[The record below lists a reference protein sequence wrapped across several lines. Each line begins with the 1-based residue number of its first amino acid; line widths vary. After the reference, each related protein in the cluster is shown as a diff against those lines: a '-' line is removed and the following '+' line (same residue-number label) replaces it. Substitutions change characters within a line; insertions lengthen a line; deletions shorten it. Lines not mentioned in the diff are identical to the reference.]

1 MNQWKRLLFYI
12 LVNIV
17 VSALTT
23 WLVLTI
29 WVQTHPQASFP
40 VADVE
45 QVGLTALPEGMLVT
59 TESSD
64 VPVTENDPSFNNE
77 PTQAVEEYEVKAGDT
92 LGMIAN
98 EYEINLEELM
108 KFNSLKDPNA
118 ISVGMILYIPVT
130 PEVVITDTPMPTR
143 TLLPPGTGTPS
154 AQDVR
159 MVINSVIS
167 VGDIQAER
175 VFISRTGGG
184 VLLLSG
190 WQLKDED
197 GNIFQFPD
205 LELFEGGA
213 VNIWTTSG
221 TPTVVDLY
229 WGLSRSVWQ
238 AGEMV
243 TLIDDQGNVRATY
256 QIP

>member
-1 MNQWKRLLFYI
+1 
-12 LVNIV
+12 
-17 VSALTT
+17 
-23 WLVLTI
+23 
-29 WVQTHPQASFP
+29 
-40 VADVE
+40 
-45 QVGLTALPEGMLVT
+45 
-59 TESSD
+59 
-64 VPVTENDPSFNNE
+64 
-77 PTQAVEEYEVKAGDT
+77 
-92 LGMIAN
+92 
-98 EYEINLEELM
+98 
-108 KFNSLKDPNA
+108 KDPNA
-118 ISVGMILYIPVT
+118 ISVGMVLYIPVT
-130 PEVVITDTPMPTR
+130 PEVIITDTPMPTR
-143 TLLPPGTGTPS
+143 TSLPPGTGTPS

-159 MVINSVIS
+159 MIINSVIS

-197 GNIFQFPD
+197 GNKFTFPN

-229 WGLSRSVWQ
+229 WGLPYSVWQ